1 VTKRKDQMRLG
12 AFFHPTG
19 HHVAAWLDPGSQ
31 IDAGTN
37 FSHYAEMTQ
46 AAEKAKFDLIF
57 LADAIATRDGD
68 LQALRRWPQYMAYF
82 DPVTLLAALAAVT
95 KNIGLVATATTSF
108 NEPYHVA
115 RRFASLDHI
124 SGGRSGWN
132 VVTSSNAS
140 EAFNFGR
147 DAHFGH
153 SERYERAAEF
163 VKVTKGLWDSWD
175 DDAFVRDRAS
185 AVYFDPSKIHF
196 LNHKD
201 KHFSVRG
208 PLNVARPPQGY
219 PVIFQ
224 ASASDTGKE
233 LAAQIAEVIF
243 TPLHDL
249 EQAQKFYRELKDHAA
264 KYGRA
269 DDDLVIMPGLN
280 VVIANSERDA
290 EEKIR
295 YLQSLIH
302 PDVGKELLSTALG
315 GIDLSDYDVDEP
327 LPDHIVSQEER
338 KTNSRVSYM
347 FKGKPTLRQM
357 YENFGTGRGQRT
369 VKGTPMSIVDQME
382 KWFLNRGVDGY
393 LIQPPVLPAGLDE
406 FIVKIVP
413 ELQNRRLFR
422 TEYTGQTLRENLGL
436 KRPASSNT
444 SILDSSKTLSKASAH
459 KELQ

>member
-1 VTKRKDQMRLG
+1 MTRRKDQMRLG

-19 HHVAAWLDPGSQ
+19 HHVAAWLDQGSQ

-37 FSHYAEMTQ
+37 FGHYVQLAQT
-46 AAEKAKFDLIF
+46 AEKAKFDLIF
-57 LADAIATRDGD
+57 LADAIATRDGS
-68 LQALRRWPQYMAYF
+68 LKALRRWPQYMAYF
-82 DPVTLLAALAAVT
+82 DPVTLLAGLAAVT
-95 KNIGLVATATTSF
+95 RNIGLVSTATTSF

-115 RRFASLDHI
+115 RKFASLDHI

-147 DAHFGH
+147 DAHYGH
-153 SERYERAAEF
+153 SERYERATEF
-163 VKVTKGLWDSWD
+163 VKVVKGLWDSWD

-185 AVYFDPSKIHF
+185 SMYFDPEKLHF

-243 TPLHDL
+243 TPLHEL

-264 KYGRA
+264 KYGRS
-269 DDDLVIMPGLN
+269 DDDIVIMPGLN
-280 VVIANSERDA
+280 VVIGASEADA
-290 EEKIR
+290 DDKIR

-302 PDVGKELLSTALG
+302 PDVGKELISTALG
-315 GIDLSDYDVDEP
+315 GMDLSACDVEEP
-327 LPDHIVSQEER
+327 LPDHVISQEER
-338 KTNSRVSYM
+338 KNNSRVAYL

-357 YENFGTGRGQRT
+357 YENFGVGRGQRT
-369 VKGTPMSIVDQME
+369 LKGTPTSIVDQME
-382 KWFLNRGVDGY
+382 KWFVSRGVDGY
-393 LIQPPVLPAGLDE
+393 LIQPPILPAGLDE
-406 FIVKIVP
+406 FVEKIIP
-413 ELQNRRLFR
+413 ELQNRGLFR
-422 TEYTGQTLRENLGL
+422 TEYTGRTLRENLGL
-436 KRPASSNT
+436 RRPAS
-444 SILDSSKTLSKASAH
+444 IYALSGETVPAAPARH
-459 KELQ
+459 TVA